1 MKTVQRSLLLGLLMG
16 LVAATTACGGGDDD
30 TPAGAAPTPAP
41 AATPTPSPTP
51 APTPTPTPSPTPA
64 PTPAPTPTP
73 APPPASTATRP
84 QLSDTQALDY
94 TVARYLAQAGTLTG
108 ANGAGLTTD
117 NWLPPAIGDVATFTA
132 TYTVAADGSGTHT
145 TVQAAIDA
153 VPAAS
158 ASSTRVYIRVKPG
171 TYRELVCAK
180 DKAPITLYGT
190 SADAS
195 EVVIVNGNYNGKAK
209 TANVD
214 SANPCNANLA
224 GATYGTSGSASVAI
238 YSHEFHAKNLTFAN
252 DAMNAV
258 DHGTGYPAGASGS
271 GGAQAVALMTQAD
284 KLVFENVR
292 VVGHQDSLY
301 VKSTN
306 NTVVA
311 RAYFKVSHIQGD
323 TDFIFGRGVIVLD
336 QCRIHYLSTRLP
348 VGAATTMLA
357 PSTSPNSA
365 YGLLAIDSQFT
376 ADGGATANVTYLG
389 RAWDE
394 GVASGTY
401 VAGTSP
407 NGQALVRN
415 STLGAH
421 IRKLDPWGT
430 STSGRAY
437 SDTGNR
443 FAEHRN
449 TEVAP

>member
-1 MKTVQRSLLLGLLMG
+1 MNTTRLATLALLMG
-16 LVAATTACGGGDDD
+16 LAAATAACGGGDDD
-30 TPAGAAPTPAP
+30 PAAAPVPAP
-41 AATPTPSPTP
+41 APP
-51 APTPTPTPSPTPA
+51 AAA
-64 PTPAPTPTP
+64 PV
-73 APPPASTATRP
+73 PASTASRP
-84 QLSDTQALDY
+84 QLTDAQAQDY
-94 TVARYLAQAGTLTG
+94 TVAKYLAQAGVLTG
-108 ANGAGLTTD
+108 AGGAGLTTD
-117 NWLPPAIGDVATFTA
+117 NWVPPAIGDVGSFTP

-153 VPAAS
+153 VPLAT

-180 DKAPITLYGT
+180 DKAPITLYGS

-209 TANVD
+209 AANVD
-214 SANPCNANLA
+214 SANPCNPNLA

-238 YSHEFHAKNLTFAN
+238 YSNGFHAKNLSFAN
-252 DAMNAV
+252 DAMDDV

-292 VVGHQDSLY
+292 VLGHQDSLY
-301 VKSTN
+301 VKSPN
-306 NTVVA
+306 ASTVS
-311 RAYFKVSHIQGD
+311 RAYFKASHIQGD

-376 ADGGATANVTYLG
+376 ADGGATANTTYLG